1 MINTCTCKRAKGSVD
16 FENILDQALDSKRDF
31 IGFLDPAITG
41 ECRVIHLFGP
51 DFGQRAKFER
61 WI

>member
-41 ECRVIHLFGP
+41 EC
-51 DFGQRAKFER
+51 
-61 WI
+61 